1 MHIKKNI
8 LYYIMKK
15 YTVSFVNPNFQQG
28 PKELNA
34 YYLPYSVGVL
44 WSYVIQ
50 FEFIETH
57 FKLGEIIWKR
67 ENIDDVVE
75 RLKDHDII
83 GFSCYIWNRNYN
95 YELAKKLKKINP
107 NILIVFGGP
116 ETPIDKDDLYVRFPF
131 IDLTVIR
138 EGEITFK
145 NLLEA
150 YVTKE
155 NYKNIKGL
163 VVNDNGVPITTGFTD
178 RINDLD
184 ILPSPYLT
192 GVFDDIINNNPGYIW
207 NTTIETNRGCPYQ
220 CTFCDWGSLT
230 YSKVKI
236 FNLDRVYD
244 ELEWM
249 GKNKCD
255 FISFTDA
262 NFGIF
267 EERDSLIA
275 DKLIEVQN
283 KYDYP
288 KNYSIAW
295 AKNQK
300 KSVVEIVRK
309 LMYEGKT
316 KTGLN
321 LSVQSL
327 DEGVLGAIKRKNLA
341 TNRIEEMFDLCEKN
355 GIPLFT
361 EVILGLPEETLD
373 TFKET
378 FYKLFRLNNHTG
390 IAIYQAELLENA
402 EMNLKQREEYQIE
415 SAMVY
420 DYLFGTTSENEIV
433 ESIEV
438 VASTKNM
445 PRNDMIEAQVYS
457 WFITTFHINGMTS
470 YISRFLYKYYN
481 IDYSEFY
488 EKFFSFLKNDQW
500 FNDEII
506 NISKHYKNWTDNGKI
521 DYPPIGKMEIHGFNL
536 IHSTVAKIQL
546 EGKYEHVFSVIK
558 NYIKETYS
566 IDSNIFDELID
577 FQKNYFIDYNTI
589 QTYPKKVNYKHD
601 FLGYLQN
608 TNDLNNSVSITFD
621 FIEDKNMSLLMFCEN
636 LYFGRRRNF
645 GKSWIK
651 KD

>member
-1 MHIKKNI
+1 
-8 LYYIMKK
+8 MKK
-15 YTVSFVNPNFQQG
+15 TVSFVNPNFQQG

-44 WSYVIQ
+44 WSYVSQ
-50 FEFIETH
+50 FEFITENYE
-57 FKLGEIIWKR
+57 LGEIIWKR
-67 ENIDDVVE
+67 ESIDGVVE
-75 RLKDHDII
+75 RLKDHDIV
-83 GFSCYIWNRNYN
+83 GFSSYVWNSNYN
-95 YELAKKLKKINP
+95 YTLAKKLKEANP

-116 ETPIDKDDLYVRFPF
+116 EPPIEKKDYYQKYPF
-131 IDLTVIR
+131 IDLTVVR

-150 YVTKE
+150 FVIGE
-155 NYKNIKGL
+155 DYKNVKGL
-163 VVNDNGVPITTGFTD
+163 VVNNNLVPINTGSTE
-178 RINDLD
+178 RISELSAV
-184 ILPSPYLT
+184 PSPYLT
-192 GVFDDIINNNPGYIW
+192 GLFDNIMKSNPEVTW

-236 FNLDRVYD
+236 FDLNRVYA

-249 GKNKCD
+249 GKSNCD

-267 EERDSLIA
+267 EDRDSLIA

-300 KSVVEIVRK
+300 KSVVNIVKK

-341 TNRIEEMFDLCEKN
+341 VNRIEEMFDLCEKN

-361 EVILGLPEETLD
+361 EVILGLPEETLE
-373 TFKET
+373 TYKET

-390 IAIYQAELLENA
+390 VAIYQAELLENS
-402 EMNLKQREEYQIE
+402 EMNLKQREEYKIE
-415 SAMVY
+415 GAMVY
-420 DYLFGTTSENEIV
+420 DYLFGTYAENEVI

-438 VASTKNM
+438 VAATKNM
-445 PRNDMIEAQVYS
+445 PREDMVEAQVYG
-457 WFITTFHINGMTS
+457 WFLNTFHINGLTS
-470 YISRFLYKYYN
+470 YISRFLYKYSKV
-481 IDYSEFY
+481 DYSDFY
-488 EKFFSFLKNDQW
+488 EKL
-500 FNDEII
+500 FNFIKKDKWLSKEI
-506 NISKHYKNWTDNGKI
+506 NSVANHYRNWTENGRI

-536 IHSTVAKIQL
+536 IHSTTAKIQL
-546 EGKYEHVFSVIK
+546 DNKYEHVFNIIELFV
-558 NYIKETYS
+558 KEHYNLDKT
-566 IDSNIFDELID
+566 IFKELMS
-577 FQKNYFIDYNTI
+577 FQKNYFIDYKALK
-589 QTYPKKVNYKHD
+589 TYPKAVNYNND

-608 TNDLNNSVSITFD
+608 LNELETPVTIEFD
-621 FIEDKNMSLLMFCEN
+621 FTENKDMTLLMYCEN

-645 GKSWIK
+645 GKSWLK
-651 KD
+651 KEYQKNKH

>member
-1 MHIKKNI
+1 
-8 LYYIMKK
+8 MKK
-15 YTVSFVNPNFQQG
+15 IVSFVNPNFQQG

-34 YYLPYSVGVL
+34 YYLPYSIGVL
-44 WSYVIQ
+44 WSYASQ
-50 FEFIETH
+50 FEFIAENYE
-57 FKLGEIIWKR
+57 LGDIIWKR
-67 ENIDDVVE
+67 ESIDSVVE
-75 RLKDHDII
+75 RLKEHDIV
-83 GFSCYIWNRNYN
+83 GFSSYVWNSNYN
-95 YELAKKLKKINP
+95 YTLAKKLKKANP

-116 ETPIDKDDLYVRFPF
+116 EPPIEKEDYYKKYPF
-131 IDLTVIR
+131 IDLTVVR

-150 YVTKE
+150 YITGE
-155 NYKNIKGL
+155 DYKNVKGL
-163 VVNDNGVPITTGFTD
+163 IVNQDLIPINTGNTERILDLSVV
-178 RINDLD
+178 
-184 ILPSPYLT
+184 PSPYLN
-192 GVFDDIINNNPGYIW
+192 GLFDNIMKSNPEVTW

-230 YSKVKI
+230 YSKVKT
-236 FNLDRVYD
+236 FDLSRVYS

-249 GKNKCD
+249 GQNNCD
-255 FISFTDA
+255 FVSFTDA

-267 EERDSLIA
+267 EDRDSLIA

-300 KSVVEIVRK
+300 KSVINIVKK

-341 TNRIEEMFDLCEKN
+341 INKIEEMFDLCEKN

-361 EVILGLPEETLD
+361 EVILGLPEETLE
-373 TFKET
+373 TYKET

-390 IAIYQAELLENA
+390 VAIYQAELLENS
-402 EMNLKQREEYQIE
+402 EMNLKQREEYKIE
-415 SAMVY
+415 GAMVY
-420 DYLFGTTSENEIV
+420 DYLFGTYAENEVV

-438 VASTKNM
+438 VAATKNM
-445 PRNDMIEAQVYS
+445 PREDMIEAQVYG
-457 WFITTFHINGMTS
+457 WFLNTFHINGLTS
-470 YISRFLYKYYN
+470 YISRFLYKYSE
-481 IDYSEFY
+481 IDYSDFY
-488 EKFFSFLKNDQW
+488 EKLFNYIKKDKWLREEIDSIANHYRSWTKN
-500 FNDEII
+500 
-506 NISKHYKNWTDNGKI
+506 GRI

-536 IHSTVAKIQL
+536 IHSTTAKIQL
-546 EGKYEHVFSVIK
+546 DNKYEHVFNI
-558 NYIKETYS
+558 IERFIEETYDLS
-566 IDSNIFDELID
+566 KILLAELLD
-577 FQKNYFIDYNTI
+577 FQKNYFIDYKALKG
-589 QTYPKKVNYKHD
+589 YPKSVDYNND

-608 TNDLNNSVSITFD
+608 TDDLQTPVTVRFD
-621 FIEDKNMSLLMFCEN
+621 FTENKDMTLLMYCEN

-645 GKSWIK
+645 GKSWLK
-651 KD
+651 KEYRENKH